1 VGRGATALS
10 QVPSPHGGAI
20 SKSILDAPGAQGQG
34 EGLEPAR
41 TRRLLLPLVFVSGI
55 ASLGIEIGASRLL
68 APYFG
73 TSLYVW
79 AVLIGLV
86 LVYLSAGYVIGGRL
100 ADRYPRPDL
109 LFQITAWAGLWI
121 GVIPLVSYPIL
132 LASQQGFRDL
142 SVGLVA
148 GTLVAVV
155 LLFAVPVIL
164 LGCVSPFAIRLL
176 LKDVETGGN
185 TAGRV
190 YALSTAGS
198 ILGTFLPAFWLI
210 PTFGTR
216 PTLEGFGLVLVVISV
231 VGLWPRRRLYA
242 SFALAVIVAWI
253 FLPSGIKPPEVG
265 SLVYERESA
274 YNYIQVVQVG
284 SRTELIL
291 NEGQAIHSVYDS
303 GNDPLT
309 HGYWDELL
317 VAGAFRPAPAGAAP
331 PRSLAILGL
340 AGGTSARQYRVAYGD
355 GVDIT
360 GVEIDPDIL
369 AAGHRYFHLGDARAH
384 EVVGDA
390 RYWLDTQAAKYDVV
404 ILDAYRQPYIPF
416 QLTTKEFFQQVRD
429 HLSPG
434 GVAAV
439 NVGRTATDYRLV
451 AAIAI
456 TMATVYTNVFLVD
469 DPNSP
474 NTLVYGTTTPMTVDA
489 ITQNLSGLSSPV
501 AAQAA
506 QDVLAGSSL
515 RPSTYRGQAY
525 TDDLAPVERLIDDI
539 IFSYATGH

>member
-1 VGRGATALS
+1 
-10 QVPSPHGGAI
+10 
-20 SKSILDAPGAQGQG
+20 
-34 EGLEPAR
+34 
-41 TRRLLLPLVFVSGI
+41 LLLPLVFVSGM
-55 ASLGIEIGASRLL
+55 ASLGIEFGASRLL

-79 AVLIGLV
+79 GVLIGLI

-100 ADRYPRPDL
+100 ADRYPRAEL
-109 LFQITAWAGLWI
+109 LYQITAWAGLWV

-132 LASQQGFRDL
+132 LASQQGFKEL
-142 SVGLVA
+142 SAGLVA
-148 GTLVAVV
+148 GTLLSVV

-216 PTLEGFGLVLVVISV
+216 PTLEGFGLALVLISV
-231 VGLWPRRRLYA
+231 AGLWPRRRLYA
-242 SFALAVIVAWI
+242 SFGVAVIIAWI

-265 SLVYERESA
+265 TLVFERESA

-284 SRTELIL
+284 NRTELIL

-303 GNDPLT
+303 GTDPLT
-309 HGYWDELL
+309 HGYWDDLL
-317 VAGAFRPAPAGAAP
+317 VAGAFRPAPSGAAA
-331 PRSLAILGL
+331 PRSIAILGL
-340 AGGTSARQYRVAYGD
+340 AGGTMARQYRIAYGD

-384 EVVGDA
+384 EVVSDA
-390 RYWLDTQAAKYDVV
+390 RYWLDTQAAAYDVV

-416 QLTTKEFFQQVRD
+416 QLTTKEFFQQVRA
-429 HLSPG
+429 HLNPG

-451 AAIAI
+451 DALAS
-456 TMATVYTNVFLVD
+456 TMAAVYSNVYLVD
-469 DPNSP
+469 DPSSA
-474 NTLVYGTTTPMTVDA
+474 NTLVFGTTSPMSMDD
-489 ITQNLSGLSSPV
+489 ITRNMESLSSPV
-501 AAQAA
+501 AAVAA
-506 QDVLAGSSL
+506 LNVLANGKL
-515 RPSTYRGQAY
+515 RVSPYHGQVF
-525 TDDLAPVERLIDDI
+525 TDDLAPVERLIDEI
-539 IFSYATGH
+539 IFSYVTGR